1 MLRYSKKTVLF
12 VLDFMIINLAYIIS
26 LYLRFEAPIPAQ
38 YINTYLSTFLMCS
51 TVKLVFYNK
60 FGLYNSLWR
69 YAGID
74 ELIKIFAATTLGSVS
89 CLLLSIIIDRQYPL
103 SVGLIVWM
111 ITLLLIGT
119 SRMSYRIIRKIYYYR
134 LSRTGTNRNTLKR
147 VLIVGAGDAGETI
160 LRELET
166 KKYKEYL
173 PVALVDDNP
182 GKLHK
187 NIHGILV
194 KGSTSEIK
202 KIAEAEKIDEI
213 IIALPSISKKVL
225 HGIVKSCQTTGC
237 KIKILPGIY
246 EMLDGKVTVNDI
258 REVKIEDLLGR
269 EEVNINLN
277 EISKYLID
285 ETVLVTGGGGSI
297 GSELCRQIARFR
309 PRKLIILDIY
319 ENNAYE
325 LQNEL
330 NFMYP
335 MLDLEVIIASV
346 RDYERMRSIFHEYR
360 PSVVFHAAAHKHVPL
375 MENNPSEAIKNNIFG
390 TFNTAMCADEYGTAK
405 FVLISTDK
413 AVNPTNVMGATKRVC
428 EMIIQT
434 LDRRSKTEYVAVR
447 FGNVLGSN
455 GSVIPL
461 FKKQIEHGGP
471 VTVTHKEV
479 TRFFMTIPEAVRL
492 VMQAGAIATGGEI
505 FVLDM
510 GEPVKIDDLARE
522 LIRLLGF
529 EPDIDIE
536 IKYTGLRPGEKLY
549 EELLLHEEGL
559 EATKHEGIFVAKPV
573 YIGYGQLM
581 KWLDTLESA
590 IKEPD
595 KIKDVLSQIVPT
607 YNSIGYKPVQGSKD
621 KIIDYAKL
629 EVVNT

>member
-1 MLRYSKKTVLF
+1 M
-12 VLDFMIINLAYIIS
+12 
-26 LYLRFEAPIPAQ
+26 
-38 YINTYLSTFLMCS
+38 
-51 TVKLVFYNK
+51 
-60 FGLYNSLWR
+60 
-69 YAGID
+69 
-74 ELIKIFAATTLGSVS
+74 
-89 CLLLSIIIDRQYPL
+89 
-103 SVGLIVWM
+103 
-111 ITLLLIGT
+111 
-119 SRMSYRIIRKIYYYR
+119 
-134 LSRTGTNRNTLKR
+134 
-147 VLIVGAGDAGETI
+147 
-160 LRELET
+160 
-166 KKYKEYL
+166 
-173 PVALVDDNP
+173 
-182 GKLHK
+182 
-187 NIHGILV
+187 
-194 KGSTSEIK
+194 
-202 KIAEAEKIDEI
+202 
-213 IIALPSISKKVL
+213 
-225 HGIVKSCQTTGC
+225 
-237 KIKILPGIY
+237 KILPGIY

-269 EEVNINLN
+269 EEVKINLD

-297 GSELCRQIARFR
+297 GSELCRQIARFS

-319 ENNAYE
+319 ENSAYE
-325 LQNEL
+325 IQNEL
-330 NFMYP
+330 NFLYP

-346 RDYERMRSIFHEYR
+346 RDFERLRSIFLTYR

-375 MENNPSEAIKNNIFG
+375 MENNPTEAIKNNIFG
-390 TFNTAMCADEYGTAK
+390 TFYTALCADEFGSEK

-413 AVNPTNVMGATKRVC
+413 AVNPTNIMGATKRIC

-461 FKKQIEHGGP
+461 FKRQIEHGGP

-522 LIRLLGF
+522 LIRLSGF
-529 EPDIDIE
+529 VPDTDIE
-536 IKYTGLRPGEKLY
+536 IKYSGLRPGEKLY
-549 EELLLHEEGL
+549 EELLLKEEGL

-573 YIGYGQLM
+573 YINYGQLM
-581 KWLDTLESA
+581 KWLDSLELV
-590 IKEPD
+590 IKEPE

-607 YNSIGYKPVQGSKD
+607 YNSIEYKPVQDTKD
-621 KIIDYAKL
+621 ESIDYIKL
-629 EVVNT
+629 EAVNS

>member
-1 MLRYSKKTVLF
+1 LLKYTKKTVLF
-12 VLDFMIINLAYIIS
+12 VLDFLIINLAYIIS
-26 LYLRFEAPIPAQ
+26 LYLRYEVPIPTT
-38 YINTYLSTFLMCS
+38 YINTYLSTFFIWSL
-51 TVKLVFYNK
+51 VKLVINYK

-74 ELIKIFAATTLGSVS
+74 ELIKIFSATTLGSVC
-89 CLLLSIIIDRQYPL
+89 CLTLSLIIDKEYPI
-103 SVGLIVWM
+103 SVGLIIWM
-111 ITLLLIGT
+111 ITLLSIGT

-134 LSRTGTNRNTLKR
+134 LSRIKVNRNSLKR

-160 LRELET
+160 IRELQSG
-166 KKYKEYL
+166 KYKEYL
-173 PVALVDDNP
+173 PVAMVDDDP
-182 GKLHK
+182 GKLNK
-187 NIHGILV
+187 NIHGVLV
-194 KGSTSEIK
+194 KGDTSEIK
-202 KIAEAEKIDEI
+202 KIAESEKIDEI
-213 IIALPSISKKVL
+213 IIAIPSISKKVL
-225 HGIVKSCQTTGC
+225 HGIVRSCQTTGC

-246 EMLDGKVTVNDI
+246 EMIDGKVNVKDI

-269 EEVNINLN
+269 EEVNINLE
-277 EISKYLID
+277 EISEYLVD
-285 ETVLVTGGGGSI
+285 ETILVTGGGGSI
-297 GSELCRQIARFR
+297 GSELCRQIAGFR
-309 PRKLIILDIY
+309 PGKLIILDIY

-325 LQNEL
+325 IQNEL
-330 NFMYP
+330 NYLYP
-335 MLDLEVIIASV
+335 NLDLEVIIASV
-346 RDYERMRSIFHEYR
+346 RDFERLRMIFHVYR

-375 MENNPSEAIKNNIFG
+375 MENNPTEAIKNNIFG
-390 TFNTAMCADEYGTAK
+390 TFYTARCADEYGVRK

-413 AVNPTNVMGATKRVC
+413 AVNPTNIMGATKRVC
-428 EMIIQT
+428 EIIIQT

-522 LIRLLGF
+522 LIRLSGF
-529 EPDIDIE
+529 EPDFDIG

-549 EELLLHEEGL
+549 EELLLREEGL
-559 EATKHEGIFVAKPV
+559 EATMQEGIYVAKPV
-573 YIGYGQLM
+573 YISYNQLM
-581 KWLDTLESA
+581 KWLDTLEAA
-590 IKEPD
+590 IKEPE

-607 YNSIGYKPVQGSKD
+607 YNAIEYKLVQEKSEE
-621 KIIDYAKL
+621 IINYAKL